1 MDFLD
6 FENHDLYFDEV
17 LTPAQT
23 AILKQAADAY
33 PDKKTEK
40 LLRGLYADRPES
52 MHVLVAMYRFY
63 YYQHRYEDALD
74 IAAHALGA
82 SAKTL
87 GLTVDWSELG
97 AHHLSMS
104 ASMGLIRFYMLALK
118 AAAYLLL
125 RLGRVDEAIAR
136 LDKIIE
142 LDPADQFGA
151 TFLHKIAKKE
161 QVNRD
166 VAKQA
171 NVESL
176 FRTLH

>member
-6 FENHDLYFDEV
+6 FENHELYFDEV
-17 LTPAQT
+17 LTPEQT
-23 AILKQAADAY
+23 SMLKQAAEAY
-33 PDKKTEK
+33 PEKKTEN
-40 LLRGLYADRPES
+40 LLRGLYADKPES
-52 MHVLVAMYRFY
+52 MQVLVALYRFY

-74 IAAHALGA
+74 IAANAISV
-82 SAKTL
+82 SAKNL
-87 GLTVDWSELG
+87 GLTVDWSELD
-97 AHHLSMS
+97 AHHLGVT

-125 RLGRVDEAIAR
+125 RLGRVEEAIVR
-136 LDKIIE
+136 LDKIVE

-161 QVNRD
+161 QVNLD
-166 VAKQA
+166 AAKQA

-176 FRTLH
+176 FRR

>member
-6 FENHDLYFDEV
+6 FENHELYFDEA

-23 AILKQAADAY
+23 SMLKQAAEAY
-33 PDKKTEK
+33 PDDKAEE
-40 LLRGLYADRPES
+40 LLRELYAEKPGS
-52 MHVLVAMYRFY
+52 LHVLVALYRFY

-74 IAAHALGA
+74 IAVHAIDV
-82 SAKTL
+82 SAINL
-87 GLTVDWSELG
+87 GLAVDWHELR
-97 AHHLSMS
+97 AHDLDASVP

-118 AAAYLLL
+118 GSAYLQL
-125 RLGRVDEAIAR
+125 RLGQIDEAITR
-136 LDKIIE
+136 LDKIVE

-161 QVNRD
+161 QVNRNAAAQ
-166 VAKQA
+166 V

-176 FRTLH
+176 FRR

>member
-6 FENHDLYFDEV
+6 FEIHELYFDEA
-17 LTPAQT
+17 LTPEQT
-23 AILKQAADAY
+23 SMLKQAAEAY
-33 PDKKTEK
+33 PDNRTEE
-40 LLRGLYADRPES
+40 LLRELYAEKAES
-52 MHVLVAMYRFY
+52 LHILVALYRFY

-74 IAAHALGA
+74 IASHAISV
-82 SAKTL
+82 SAKNL

-97 AHHLSMS
+97 AHHFGVS

-125 RLGRVDEAIAR
+125 RLGRVEEAIAR
-136 LDKIIE
+136 LNKVVE

-151 TFLHKIAKKE
+151 TFLLKIAKKE

-166 VAKQA
+166 AVKQA
-171 NVESL
+171 NVASL
-176 FRTLH
+176 FRR

>member
-6 FENHDLYFDEV
+6 FENHELYFDEA
-17 LTPAQT
+17 LTPAQSS
-23 AILKQAADAY
+23 LLLQAAEAC
-33 PDKKTEK
+33 PDKKTES
-40 LLRGLYADRPES
+40 LLRRLHAQKPDS
-52 MHVLVAMYRFY
+52 LHVLVALYRFY

-74 IAAHALGA
+74 IAAQAISA
-82 SAKTL
+82 SANSL
-87 GLTVDWSELG
+87 GITVEWNELG
-97 AHHLSMS
+97 AHHLGMT

-125 RLGRVDEAIAR
+125 RLGRVEQAIAR

-151 TFLHKIAKKE
+151 SFLHKIARKE
-161 QVNRD
+161 QVTRD
-166 VAKQA
+166 AAKQA

-176 FRTLH
+176 FRR